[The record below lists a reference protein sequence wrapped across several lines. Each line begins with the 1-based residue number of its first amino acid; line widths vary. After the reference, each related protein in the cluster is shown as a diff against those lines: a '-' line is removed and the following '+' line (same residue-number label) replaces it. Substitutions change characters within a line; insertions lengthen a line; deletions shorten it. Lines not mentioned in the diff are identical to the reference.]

1 MDMSLIKNLVAKAE
15 GIARNHFKD
24 SSDPVRESIL
34 AILAYEET
42 LRVKHGRQ
50 QRAAYTWRM
59 MEEHGVIKAVER
71 VVTRTA
77 VTQGYMALIDLGL
90 ADFSFESVVTR
101 YPDTFS
107 REAVKNSKAR
117 LSELEAKISGK
128 PSYWWVNHKKTHA
141 DEIQEGYIWSPKT
154 NRNGTKNQT
163 YLNLTLVQPGD
174 IVISY
179 ASGLIKAIGS
189 ATETFREAEIPEN
202 HWEAVDTWKPEGWMV
217 PIAWQRLDDQVKP
230 KDYIDVIAPRLP
242 EKNSP
247 LQPNGNGNQNCYLGS
262 ISVELGELILE
273 LAGRKVTAKI
283 QPKILEAGDDI
294 ELQKIENANIPETEK
309 EQLTKSRVGQGI
321 FRKRVEQ
328 IEERC
333 RLTGVEETSLLI
345 ASHIKPWRDC
355 SNSER
360 LDGNNGLFLSPH
372 ADKLFDRGWISFLND
387 GSLLVKKGAETV
399 LDAWGIDRLVNV
411 GPFSDAQSKYLDYHR
426 NQIFIG
432 HPTDYLLFNED
443 L

>member
-1 MDMSLIKNLVAKAE
+1 MDVSLIEGLVAKAE
-15 GIARNHFKD
+15 DIARTRFND
-24 SSDPVRESIL
+24 SSDAVQESIL
-34 AILAYEET
+34 AVLAYEET

-50 QRAAYTWRM
+50 QPAAYTWRM

-71 VVTRTA
+71 VVTRPA

-90 ADFSFESVVTR
+90 EDFSFESVVTR
-101 YPDTFS
+101 HPEVFS

-117 LSELEAKISGK
+117 LAELEAKLSGK
-128 PSYWWVNHKKTHA
+128 PSYWWVNHKQTHA
-141 DEIQEGYIWSPKT
+141 DEIQEGYIWSPMT
-154 NRNGTKNQT
+154 NRNGAKNQT
-163 YLNLTLVQPGD
+163 YINLTLVQPGD

-179 ASGLIKAIGS
+179 ASGLIKAIGT
-189 ATETFREAEIPEN
+189 ATATFREAEIPEK
-202 HWEAVDTWKPEGWMV
+202 HWEAVDSWKPEGWMV
-217 PIAWQRLDDQVKP
+217 PIAWERLEDPIKP
-230 KDYIDVIAPRLP
+230 KDFIDVIAPRLP

-247 LQPNGNGNQNCYLGS
+247 LQPNGNGNQSCYLGS
-262 ISVELGELILE
+262 ISIELGELILE

-283 QPKILEAGDDI
+283 QPEILEADDDI
-294 ELQKIENANIPETEK
+294 ELQEIEDADLPATEK
-309 EQLTKSRVGQGI
+309 EQLTKSRIGQGL

-355 SNSER
+355 NNSER

-372 ADKLFDRGWISFLND
+372 ADKLFDRGWISFSND
-387 GSLLVKKGAETV
+387 GSLLVGYGAETV

-411 GPFSDAQSKYLDYHR
+411 GAFSEAQSKYLEYHR
-426 NQIFIG
+426 SHIFIG
-432 HPTDYLLFNED
+432 HPTDYLFDED
-443 L
+443 LS